1 MKVIS
6 TRVIMVGAA
15 GVLGVA
21 LAAGGAYTAR
31 GSITVADVPG
41 TVLQVSGVGSASAEA
56 RLAATAHTSPGAKG
70 LPSATTAHPTV
81 RAATHATSQAPAI
94 PQSGVRQVA
103 PPAPQM
109 LPMHPP
115 ETHSPGPAH
124 SSSHL

>member
-1 MKVIS
+1 MQEMS

-15 GVLGVA
+15 SVLGVA
-21 LAAGGAYTAR
+21 LVAGGAYTAR

-41 TVLQVSGVGSASAEA
+41 TVLQVSGVGTASAA
-56 RLAATAHTSPGAKG
+56 GSPAATAHTNPGAKG
-70 LPSATTAHPTV
+70 LPSNTTAHPTA

-94 PQSGVRQVA
+94 TQSGVRQVA

-109 LPMHPP
+109 LPMHQA

-124 SSSHL
+124 TSSHL